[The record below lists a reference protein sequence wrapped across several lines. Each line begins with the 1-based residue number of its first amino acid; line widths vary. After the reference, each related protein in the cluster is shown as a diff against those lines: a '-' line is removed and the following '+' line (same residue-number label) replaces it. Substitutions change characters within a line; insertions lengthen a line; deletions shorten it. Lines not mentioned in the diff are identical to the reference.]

1 MPFKIE
7 HPLHGLVVAAHTPFH
22 ANGSLNLATVEK
34 QAAHFLAHKLSTT
47 FIGGT
52 TGECSSLTRDERLGL
67 AERWMA
73 VTRGTALRVVVHV
86 GGNCLED
93 AKALAAQAQQVGAN
107 AISALAPCYFKPR
120 DVAALVDC
128 MAAIASAAPAL
139 SFYYY
144 EIPTMTGVTLSPS
157 EFLARASEKIP
168 NLAGL
173 KFTSSNLM
181 EYQLC
186 RNFRDGAFD
195 VPFGFDEML
204 LGALALGAKGAVGST
219 YNFAAPL
226 YQRLI
231 AAFISGDVAAA
242 REEQMRSVQLIQL
255 LVSFGF
261 MSATKAV
268 MEMLGVPVGPARLP
282 NGILT
287 AEQRNELRRK
297 LEEFGFFKWI
307 TTRAIDTPGARL

>member
-22 ANGSLNLATVEK
+22 AGGSLNLAVIEK
-34 QAAHFLAHKLSTT
+34 QAEHFLKHKLPAT

-52 TGECSSLTRDERLGL
+52 TGECSSLTLAERLAL

-93 AKALAAQAQQVGAN
+93 AKALATQAEKLGA
-107 AISALAPCYFKPR
+107 SAFSAVAPCYFKPR
-120 DVAALVDC
+120 DVSALVDC
-128 MAAIASAAPAL
+128 MATIASAAPAL
-139 SFYYY
+139 PFYYY
-144 EIPTMTGVTLSPS
+144 EIPTMTGLALSPS
-157 EFLARASEKIP
+157 EFLARAAERIP

-186 RNFRDGAFD
+186 RNFGDGAFD

-219 YNFAAPL
+219 YNFAAPI
-226 YQRLI
+226 YQRML
-231 AAFISGDVAAA
+231 AAFGKSDLPSAQ
-242 REEQMRSVQLIQL
+242 REQMRSVQLIQL
-255 LVSFGF
+255 LASYGF
-261 MSATKAV
+261 MGAAKFVT
-268 MEMLGVPVGPARLP
+268 ELLGVPVGPARLP
-282 NGILT
+282 NVNLT
-287 AEQRNELRRK
+287 AEQKTELRRK
-297 LEEFGFFKWI
+297 LESLGFFE
-307 TTRAIDTPGARL
+307 TAEPS

>member
-7 HPLHGLVVAAHTPFH
+7 HPLHGLTVAAHTPFH
-22 ANGSLNLATVEK
+22 ADGSLNLSVVEK
-34 QAAHFLAHKLSTT
+34 QAEHFLKHNLPAT

-52 TGECSSLTRDERLGL
+52 TGECSSLTLAERRAL

-93 AKALAAQAQQVGAN
+93 AKALAAQAEKLGAS
-107 AISALAPCYFKPR
+107 AVSALAPCYFKPP
-120 DVAALVDC
+120 DVVALVEC

-139 SFYYY
+139 PFYYY
-144 EIPTMTGVTLSPS
+144 EIPTMTGLTLSPA
-157 EFLARASEKIP
+157 EFLSRAAEQIP
-168 NLAGL
+168 NFAGL

-186 RNFRDGAFD
+186 RNLDDGAFD

-219 YNFAAPL
+219 YNFAAPI
-226 YQRLI
+226 YQR
-231 AAFISGDVAAA
+231 
-242 REEQMRSVQLIQL
+242 L
-255 LVSFGF
+255 LVSFARNDLVSAQREQMHSVHLIKVLAKYGF
-261 MSATKAV
+261 MGAAKAV

-282 NGILT
+282 NANLT
-287 AEQRNELRRK
+287 TERKTNLRRL
-297 LEEFGFFKWI
+297 LEALGFFSWI
-307 TTRAIDTPGARL
+307 T